1 MKLISLDQSTS
12 ATGVGFFIDDKL
24 IDYWLIK
31 PKSSKRADE
40 IWVSEEPHLIIITM
54 PEEQYGTTLLRTT
67 VISDQ
72 IEKLIEQFE
81 PDEIW
86 FEEIFEN
93 ANPKGFRSLARLQ
106 GFIAHIAHKHDIKYT
121 IVEESKWI
129 TAWGKYGRGVKRP
142 ERKADVRQKV
152 NDYYNL
158 SIEVDDISD
167 AIGIGRYAVE
177 NRT

>member
-1 MKLISLDQSTS
+1 MT
-12 ATGVGFFIDDKL
+12 
-24 IDYWLIK
+24 
-31 PKSSKRADE
+31 
-40 IWVSEEPHLIIITM
+40 
-54 PEEQYGTTLLRTT
+54 
-67 VISDQ
+67 
-72 IEKLIEQFE
+72 

-142 ERKADVRQKV
+142 ERKADVKQKV